1 MNAYIDNTLKF
12 KNIIFSNHILLL
24 IRKDSEI
31 SIIKD
36 NVKYQIN
43 NDSIVFIKKNSALD
57 IILRKNK
64 MPEFIFLSHEVMM
77 EVLKITINNKKEEV
91 TQDNSKDSFIKQ
103 AYHED
108 ILFFNRLKNQFKD
121 EVITTNKTSLSQILK
136 IAYLLLNFDIPN
148 LILKA
153 KPELTSVKVKD
164 IIISDLQHSW
174 SLKEISSKLF
184 ISESSLRKKLEAEKT
199 NFMTLLTTVR
209 MAHAMNLLATTN
221 LTIGQISSLSG
232 YKNTSYFIKKFKKYY
247 KSSPKKLK
255 CLNYRDKII

>member
-1 MNAYIDNTLKF
+1 
-12 KNIIFSNHILLL
+12 
-24 IRKDSEI
+24 
-31 SIIKD
+31 
-36 NVKYQIN
+36 
-43 NDSIVFIKKNSALD
+43 
-57 IILRKNK
+57 

-91 TQDNSKDSFIKQ
+91 TQDNNKDSFIKQ
-103 AYHED
+103 ANHED
-108 ILFFNRLKNQFKD
+108 ILFFNRLKNKFND
-121 EVITTNKTSLSQILK
+121 EVITNNKTSLSQILK

-148 LILKA
+148 LILKS

-221 LTIGQISSLSG
+221 
-232 YKNTSYFIKKFKKYY
+232 
-247 KSSPKKLK
+247 
-255 CLNYRDKII
+255 

>member
-1 MNAYIDNTLKF
+1 N
-12 KNIIFSNHILLL
+12 
-24 IRKDSEI
+24 
-31 SIIKD
+31 
-36 NVKYQIN
+36 
-43 NDSIVFIKKNSALD
+43 
-57 IILRKNK
+57 
-64 MPEFIFLSHEVMM
+64 
-77 EVLKITINNKKEEV
+77 
-91 TQDNSKDSFIKQ
+91 KDSFIKQ
-103 AYHED
+103 ANHED
-108 ILFFNRLKNQFKD
+108 ILFFNRLKNKFND
-121 EVITTNKTSLSQILK
+121 EVITNNKTSLSQILK

-148 LILKA
+148 LILKS

>member
-1 MNAYIDNTLKF
+1 NKF
-12 KNIIFSNHILLL
+12 N
-24 IRKDSEI
+24 
-31 SIIKD
+31 
-36 NVKYQIN
+36 
-43 NDSIVFIKKNSALD
+43 
-57 IILRKNK
+57 
-64 MPEFIFLSHEVMM
+64 
-77 EVLKITINNKKEEV
+77 
-91 TQDNSKDSFIKQ
+91 
-103 AYHED
+103 
-108 ILFFNRLKNQFKD
+108 D
-121 EVITTNKTSLSQILK
+121 EVITNNKTSLSQILK

-148 LILKA
+148 LILKS

-232 YKNTSYFIKKFKKYY
+232 YK
-247 KSSPKKLK
+247 
-255 CLNYRDKII
+255 